1 MISVQNKIKE
11 LALSNKKGLAAGITS
26 VCSANWFVVKAAVKN
41 AVENNNILLIEATSN
56 QVNQSGGYTGYT
68 PALFKNRIA
77 GYANEAGLP
86 AENIIL
92 GGDHLGPNA
101 WQKKNSAEAMEL
113 AKVMVADYI
122 SAGFS
127 KIHLDTS
134 MKCADDGDLSVPLE
148 PAVIAER
155 AALLCKAAEE
165 AYNKSGIK
173 NNLPVYVIGTDVP
186 PPGGSRLNH
195 TVLRITPPDEVENT
209 IELTKKAFEKY
220 NLYDA
225 WERVIAVVVQPGVE
239 FGDSAVYEY
248 NREKAASLIKKIKTI
263 DDLVYE
269 AHSTDY
275 QAKDSLKQMVEDNF
289 AILKVGPW
297 LTYAFREAVFS
308 LAAIEKELLGNK
320 KTGKLSGIHDI
331 IDTRM
336 LQNPVYWKDF
346 YSTDDE
352 NLKIA
357 LKYSYSDRIRYYW
370 ADEIIAESL
379 SLLISNLKKTEL
391 PDTILSQYMPDE
403 YEACRRKKITKDP
416 EDLIY
421 HKINNVLEIYN
432 YATKGVKS

>member
-11 LALSNKKGLAAGITS
+11 IVLSNKKGYGTGITS

-41 AVENNNILLIEATSN
+41 AVENQNILLIEATSN

-68 PALFKNRIA
+68 PARFINKIT

-86 AENIIL
+86 PENIIL

-113 AKVMVADYI
+113 AKIMTTDYI

-134 MKCADDGDLSVPLE
+134 MKCADDGDLSLPLE
-148 PAVIAER
+148 PSVIADR
-155 AALLCKAAEE
+155 AAQLCRAAEE
-165 AYNKSGIK
+165 AYHRSGLK
-173 NNLPVYVIGTDVP
+173 DNLPVYVIGTDVP

-195 TVLRITPPDEVENT
+195 NDIRITLSAEVEAT
-209 IELTKKAFEKY
+209 IDLTKKAFEKY
-220 NLYDA
+220 SLHDA

-239 FGDSAVYEY
+239 FGDSVIYEY
-248 NREKAASLIKKIKTI
+248 KREKAAELVSKINSI
-263 DDLVYE
+263 SNLVFE

-275 QAKDSLKQMVEDNF
+275 QTKEALKQMVEDHF

-297 LTYAFREAVFS
+297 LTYAFREAVFA
-308 LAAIEKELLGNK
+308 LAAIEKELLADK
-320 KTGKLSGIHDI
+320 KTCRFSGIHDI

-336 LQNPVYWKDF
+336 LQNPVYWNDF
-346 YSTDDE
+346 YSADDE

-379 SLLISNLKKTEL
+379 SLLISNLKKTEV
-391 PDTILSQYMPDE
+391 PDTILSQFMPEE
-403 YEACRRKKITKDP
+403 YDAYRSRKISKDP

-432 YATKGVKS
+432 YAAKGVKH